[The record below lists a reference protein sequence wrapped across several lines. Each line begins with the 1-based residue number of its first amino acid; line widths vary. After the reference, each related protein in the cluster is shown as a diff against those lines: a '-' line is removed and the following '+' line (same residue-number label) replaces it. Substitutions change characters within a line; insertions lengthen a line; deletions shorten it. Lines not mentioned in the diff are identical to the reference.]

1 MCIKK
6 LYVKM
11 ANFVPNMKYFCYFC
25 REESMYIYVRE
36 HNPFLLFTTTI
47 IY

>member
-1 MCIKK
+1 
-6 LYVKM
+6 M

-36 HNPFLLFTTTI
+36 HNLFFIVYYYYYILT
-47 IY
+47 